1 METESHSNI
10 GIVSPKT
17 YQLLHQDSTP
27 AQQSCASLS
36 CLFTIDPHSN
46 LHSQGISSPSRL
58 LLSQNIVQ
66 VSCNNSI
73 AAFISSSG
81 KIFTFGEDKE
91 KFGLLGIK
99 NCFSLIKPR
108 ELNIDTKAAN
118 VHVGF
123 THVALLSSSGE
134 LYTWGSGVYG
144 ELGGNLFCER
154 QTPTMVKS
162 AQIFLIKQVVCGRGF
177 TAFCTAGGLLYVY
190 GQLMASLCGLQKKKS
205 PYTIAQLGKS
215 FIVQVEAS
223 KDFLVA
229 VSDCKEVFLVDGCLE
244 TFRLPEK
251 YSRVACCDEY
261 LLLVTKK
268 DKLMHEVRASPR
280 AVCKASYVS
289 EKVFLLEELFSDK
302 ITLFSGIQI
311 SYHLTSFKSSK
322 SDLSLQ
328 YLRQNHFRPQIA
340 YKTKKNPQKPILSSL
355 ISILSCKF
363 TNTVK
368 SSFNCLKFK
377 AKYESMKE
385 KTTLSLV
392 LQSIIT
398 NMLMRIFVLK
408 KNGFKSF
415 WARAEQEK
423 KRRKSKE
430 FKKSFTIHRILN
442 ERIKKVFNLVVN
454 IFQNTESRKIAKIR
468 LTEKIVSRFLMKTS
482 NDLNFSFGLI
492 KYKTQTFTK
501 MSKNFGRLFELI
513 EKSLKF
519 NFIQSLVQV
528 NIIKVKLRN
537 IVNQILAF
545 SAAKSS
551 RTQIFKHF
559 HEWKRQ
565 IIASKI
571 AAISQKYSRSI
582 KTKKITEKIK
592 QLLRNSLKLGLF
604 SLKLHSRTP
613 FNKLKL
619 SFFLK
624 TFEVF
629 FHFPKKQ
636 TFSLIKSFSKINKRI
651 INLAKNLIKTRF
663 KQINSSIIEFIKAKR
678 LILLMKILSSHET
691 KIFNMHYNKK
701 HKVFSI
707 LKIPESRSLSP
718 ALSTYSDSIGAIS
731 SKILQNMSLASEGQ
745 NSLKLNN
752 QSKNPFL
759 QKSPREEKSPP
770 VKAIDF
776 SRLKTGNPTTLEAF
790 LNKFGKNKRNDR
802 KTMTAKTPS
811 FKRKIKK
818 TMTLSSRERVNLPDC
833 SDFSPRSEG
842 IGKNVDKRL
851 KELSPWEIQL
861 MGLAQSLIA
870 GVYRSRARAAFNM
883 MTTGN

>member
-1 METESHSNI
+1 METEPHSNI

-17 YQLLHQDSTP
+17 YQLLHIHSSP
-27 AQQSCASLS
+27 SQQSCASHS
-36 CLFTIDPHSN
+36 HLFTIDLN
-46 LHSQGISSPSRL
+46 NDLHSQVFSLRSTL
-58 LLSQNIVQ
+58 LLAQQICQ

-108 ELNIDTKAAN
+108 ELNLDTKAAN
-118 VHVGF
+118 VHVGA

-134 LYTWGSGVYG
+134 LYTWGSGVHG

-154 QTPTMVKS
+154 QIPTMVKS

-190 GQLMASLCGLQKKKS
+190 GQLMVSLCGLQKKKS
-205 PYTIAQLGKS
+205 PYTIRQLGKS

-223 KDFLVA
+223 NDFLVA
-229 VSDCKEVFLVDGCLE
+229 VSDTKEVFLVDGCLE

-251 YSRVACCDEY
+251 YSKVACCDDY

-268 DKLMHEVRASPR
+268 DKLLHEVRASPK

-289 EKVFLLEELFSDK
+289 EKVFLLEELFSGK
-302 ITLFSGIQI
+302 ITLHSGIQI
-311 SYHLTSFKSSK
+311 SYHLTSFKSST

-328 YLRQNHFRPQIA
+328 YLRQNHFRPQLT
-340 YKTKKNPQKPILSSL
+340 YKTKKNPQKSILSSL
-355 ISILSCKF
+355 VSILSCKF
-363 TNTVK
+363 TNTLK

-377 AKYESMKE
+377 AKYETMKE

-392 LQSIIT
+392 LQSLIT
-398 NMLMRIFVLK
+398 NMLMRIFLLK

-442 ERIKKVFNLVVN
+442 ERIKKVFSLVVN
-454 IFQNTESRKIAKIR
+454 IFQNTESRKVAKIR
-468 LTEKIVSRFLMKTS
+468 LTEKIVSRLLMKTN

-492 KYKTQTFTK
+492 KHKTHVFKIMTK
-501 MSKNFGRLFELI
+501 GFARLFDLV

-528 NIIKVKLRN
+528 NVIKVKLRN

-582 KTKKITEKIK
+582 KIKKITEKIK
-592 QLLRNSLKLGLF
+592 QLLRNSLKIGLF

-624 TFEVF
+624 TFEIF
-629 FHFPKKQ
+629 FHNPKKK
-636 TFSLIKSFSKINKRI
+636 TFSQIKSLSKINKRMT
-651 INLAKNLIKTRF
+651 NLAKNLIKTRF
-663 KQINSSIIEFIKAKR
+663 KQINSSIIDFIKAKR

-691 KIFNMHYNKK
+691 KVFNMQYNKK

-707 LKIPESRSLSP
+707 LALPESLSISP
-718 ALSTYSDSIGAIS
+718 VLSTYSDSIGAIS
-731 SKILQNMSLASEGQ
+731 SKILQNTSLASEGQ
-745 NSLKLNN
+745 NSQKPEKYEKKLKVN
-752 QSKNPFL
+752 KNPFL
-759 QKSPREEKSPP
+759 PKSPREEKSPP

-811 FKRKIKK
+811 FKRKTKK
-818 TMTLSSRERVNLPDC
+818 TMTLSSRERVNMLDA
-833 SDFSPRSEG
+833 SDYSPRCEELRKNK
-842 IGKNVDKRL
+842 GKG
-851 KELSPWEIQL
+851 KESKQLSP
-861 MGLAQSLIA
+861 
-870 GVYRSRARAAFNM
+870 
-883 MTTGN
+883 